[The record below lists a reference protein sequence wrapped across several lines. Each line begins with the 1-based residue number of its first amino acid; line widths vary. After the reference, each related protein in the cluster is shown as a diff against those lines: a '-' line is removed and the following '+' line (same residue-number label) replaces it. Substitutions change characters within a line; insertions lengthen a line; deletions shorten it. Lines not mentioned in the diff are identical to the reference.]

1 MADPV
6 AAGVVKS
13 AQDSGVDNFTCRVE
27 VDRWSSM
34 FRVFYDVVRFHKMG
48 IMFQNSQEGRVYAA
62 LGDAQAIASELGFS
76 LVLYDGLSSAESAEE
91 CRKGLDDLRKQGM
104 LADNTGR
111 PYKDIVKATER
122 DNFLTPEEAKE
133 LGIIDRVLV
142 SRNEMAQEKSE

>member
-1 MADPV
+1 M
-6 AAGVVKS
+6 
-13 AQDSGVDNFTCRVE
+13 
-27 VDRWSSM
+27 
-34 FRVFYDVVRFHKMG
+34 
-48 IMFQNSQEGRVYAA
+48 
-62 LGDAQAIASELGFS
+62 
-76 LVLYDGLSSAESAEE
+76 
-91 CRKGLDDLRKQGM
+91 LRLKERLNRM

>member
-1 MADPV
+1 
-6 AAGVVKS
+6 
-13 AQDSGVDNFTCRVE
+13 
-27 VDRWSSM
+27 
-34 FRVFYDVVRFHKMG
+34 
-48 IMFQNSQEGRVYAA
+48 
-62 LGDAQAIASELGFS
+62 
-76 LVLYDGLSSAESAEE
+76 
-91 CRKGLDDLRKQGM
+91 M